1 MAVKE
6 IDEAEYNN
14 LVALRG
20 VASKIVANPTAR
32 RLLEQ
37 AQKTV
42 DPNAPT
48 PFLDQEKLQN
58 EPLNTLKTE
67 MQKEIDAL
75 KKEREDEKREAT
87 LQAIADRQATDFAKL
102 RKSGYT
108 DEGIAALQ
116 KLMEEE
122 GITKVNNAV
131 AIFERNNPPPAPSTP
146 SGGLTGSA
154 WGFADVNADS
164 DKSIQELIASKGNS
178 ESVVDRMAAQA
189 LNDFRSQR

>member
-1 MAVKE
+1 MPARCRGRSNMAVKE

-20 VASKIVANPTAR
+20 VASKIVSKPTAR
-32 RLLEQ
+32 RWLEQ

-58 EPLNTLKTE
+58 EPLNALKTE
-67 MQKEIDAL
+67 MQAKIDKL
-75 KKEREDEKREAT
+75 EKEREDEKREAT
-87 LQAIADRQATDFAKL
+87 LQAIADRQATDFARL
-102 RKSGYT
+102 RKQGYT

-122 GITKVNNAV
+122 G
-131 AIFERNNPPPAPSTP
+131 
-146 SGGLTGSA
+146 LT
-154 WGFADVNADS
+154 
-164 DKSIQELIASKGNS
+164 
-178 ESVVDRMAAQA
+178 
-189 LNDFRSQR
+189 